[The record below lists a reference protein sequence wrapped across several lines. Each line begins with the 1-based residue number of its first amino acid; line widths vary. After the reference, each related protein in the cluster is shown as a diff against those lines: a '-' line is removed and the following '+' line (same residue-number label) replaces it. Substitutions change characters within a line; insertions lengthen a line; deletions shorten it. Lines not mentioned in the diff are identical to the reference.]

1 MTIGLTTVVSAK
13 CLAKTWLRQ
22 CSRTVILDSRFG
34 NVRLKALKSGAG
46 CTQRFLPGQSLKDLK
61 LKNPDVPEAP
71 LPPRQTTWKDFA
83 SLCAIVAFTCTSIP
97 AICSGNLLA
106 TALLMLYENYI
117 IVDHFPFFFTN
128 TVYTTARIN
137 YEYTPVTLFWG
148 AEAASSIIA
157 RRSAGAPAFVLGN
170 VPNHVYFILANFFQ
184 VATSQYFVWGKK
196 RMWLN
201 VAVLFDVVCHSTN
214 LWCYYTIV
222 GSRLL
227 VPLFP
232 SCPGWAMVTALC
244 IANFAFMF
252 ALTTWIHYDF
262 MRLGHFLVYLNMAP
276 TSYRQSRMYA
286 AIFLER
292 KKESVN
298 AREHNPTRRTP
309 QPA

>member
-1 MTIGLTTVVSAK
+1 MTIGLTTVVFAK
-13 CLAKTWLRQ
+13 CLAKTWSCQR
-22 CSRTVILDSRFG
+22 CRTVISDSRYG

-46 CTQRFLPGQSLKDLK
+46 CTQRFLPRQSLEDLK
-61 LKNPDVPEAP
+61 LKNPDEPEAP

-83 SLCAIVAFTCTSIP
+83 SVCAIVALTCMSIP
-97 AICSGNLLA
+97 AIRSGNLFA

-128 TVYTTARIN
+128 TVYTSARIN

-148 AEAASSIIA
+148 TEAASSIIA

-170 VPNHVYFILANFFQ
+170 VPNHIYFILANFFQ

-214 LWCYYTIV
+214 LWCYYTIMA
-222 GSRLL
+222 SRLL
-227 VPLFP
+227 VPHFP
-232 SCPGWAMVTALC
+232 SCPGWVMVTSLC
-244 IANFAFMF
+244 NANFAFMF

-262 MRLGHFLVYLNMAP
+262 IVSATFLP
-276 TSYRQSRMYA
+276 T
-286 AIFLER
+286 
-292 KKESVN
+292 
-298 AREHNPTRRTP
+298 
-309 QPA
+309 